1 MNNQEDYPYK
11 EIIKYFW
18 NGNSILS
25 LGPTLVYCFWH
36 SDETIKNHD
45 LQMTLLQQSYP
56 EGNQAG
62 LDTEPGFSI
71 ATWQQRP
78 ESLGWVNVKSS
89 DPFEKPIIQP
99 NYLSAPEDQRVA
111 VEGIRLSRKL
121 MQQCPIKIFRP

>member
-1 MNNQEDYPYK
+1 
-11 EIIKYFW
+11 
-18 NGNSILS
+18 
-25 LGPTLVYCFWH
+25 
-36 SDETIKNHD
+36 
-45 LQMTLLQQSYP
+45 MTFTPASYP

-71 ATWQQRP
+71 AAWQQRP

-111 VEGIRLSRKL
+111 VEGISCLLYTSPSPRDLSTSR
-121 MQQCPIKIFRP
+121 MPSSA